1 MASPRPL
8 PSLRSTVRTLAVAGL
23 HSWSGA
29 ASGTVH
35 LDARQGLLTCG
46 GQPEF
51 DATGVRVLPDF
62 HTLFHHKFVI
72 ARRDFFARARR
83 ALRLLRSRITE
94 KCNTVTHLTSPH
106 FSLAA
111 RYARSSSNL
120 AARYARFRVAASDRH
135 ERLHDK
141 SSVVVVERHTSV

>member
-83 ALRLLRSRITE
+83 ALRLLRNRIYN
-94 KCNTVTHLTSPH
+94 KKKIHCKTHLTSPH
-106 FSLAA
+106 FTLQFGSALRAQLVEFGGA
-111 RYARSSSNL
+111 LRALPCCS
-120 AARYARFRVAASDRH
+120 FR
-135 ERLHDK
+135 
-141 SSVVVVERHTSV
+141 